1 MSEAP
6 NAKRAFGVDLA
17 MNCATTNACF
27 DNNRT
32 IIQNGIKT
40 GKPFC
45 WGKPVMLF
53 GIMHWKKLWFKTFST
68 HIIFIFVCWSG
79 ALTDIAAQQADI
91 AILLPS
97 TASGVAQGDVD
108 YARSVSRRFVR
119 MLKSIGFS
127 ADQLE
132 ESSATNVS
140 RLQKTS
146 SNPYRLIILPLNPK
160 ISLKT
165 APLLKS
171 FVARGGKLFVTYNL
185 ADEVAS
191 LLNLR
196 SIKWL
201 RQETSGQFASIQFD
215 APDILGIPKSVRQA
229 SWNITVVESTDPQ
242 TRIIGQWHNAE
253 GKLSGYPAFFL
264 NKTGVFFSHVF
275 LPDDI
280 RTKTQLLAALLG
292 HLVPEFQ
299 HAIAKRELEAMTTFG
314 HINNLDSLTKFV
326 GYGGLS
332 EAKQALQTGKTLTTQ
347 ARTEYARKDY
357 YEAMTAARESQDVL
371 SKAYFL
377 SHFSDE
383 TEGRA
388 LWNHSGLGA
397 YPGDWERSAKELA
410 AAGINMIFPNMAWGG
425 LAHYDSSVLPQ
436 STKFT
441 KYGDQIAQCV
451 KAAHKHNLEV
461 HVWKI
466 TWNLEGAP
474 KEFVD
479 KMKKDGRTQISS
491 TGDSINWLCPSNP
504 ENVLLEL
511 NAITEIVQNYDVD
524 GIHLDYIRY
533 PGSRACYCD
542 ECHKRF
548 MLATRQHIKE
558 WPASVLPRTGQHSE
572 AYIEWRAQQITRLVR
587 LIHKRTR
594 EIKPNIKISTAV
606 FGAYPDCVTS
616 IGQDWI
622 AWAKA
627 GYVDF
632 VCPMNYTEDT
642 KYFTDLLEKQ
652 LALMPKGVAIYPG
665 IGATASN
672 SLLTPDAVVGQIHLA
687 RFLGASGWTIF
698 DYSINISDTILPAI
712 QMGVGKRKAE
722 PPH

>member
-1 MSEAP
+1 MFIDIFHRKWRKTLFSKIIP
-6 NAKRAFGVDLA
+6 TGVLA
-17 MNCATTNACF
+17 
-27 DNNRT
+27 
-32 IIQNGIKT
+32 
-40 GKPFC
+40 
-45 WGKPVMLF
+45 
-53 GIMHWKKLWFKTFST
+53 
-68 HIIFIFVCWSG
+68 FVCWTG

-97 TASGVAQGDVD
+97 TASGVPEGDVA

-132 ESSATNVS
+132 ESSAANVP
-140 RLQKTS
+140 RLQDTS

-160 ISLKT
+160 IRPET
-165 APLLKS
+165 ATLLKS

-196 SIKWL
+196 SKKWL
-201 RQETSGQFASIQFD
+201 RAEVSGQFSSIQFD

-229 SWNITVVESTDPQ
+229 SWNITVAESTGPQ
-242 TRIIGQWHNAE
+242 TKIIGHWHNTE
-253 GKLSGYPAFFL
+253 GKSTGYPAFFL
-264 NKTGVFFSHVF
+264 NEIGVFFSHVF

-314 HINNLDSLTKFV
+314 HINGLDTLTKFV
-326 GYGGLS
+326 GYGGIS

-347 ARTEYARKDY
+347 ARTEYAREDY
-357 YEAMTAARESQDVL
+357 YKAMTAARESRDAL

-383 TEGRA
+383 MEGRA

-425 LAHYDSSVLPQ
+425 LAHYDSSMLPQ
-436 STKFT
+436 SAKFT

-451 KAAHKHNLEV
+451 KAAHKHKLEV

-479 KMKKDGRTQISS
+479 KMQKDGRTQISS
-491 TGDSINWLCPSNP
+491 TGDPINWLCPSNP
-504 ENVLLEL
+504 ENVQLEL
-511 NAITEIVQNYDVD
+511 SAIMEIVRNYDVD

-548 MLATRQHIKE
+548 MLTMRQHIKE
-558 WPASVLPRTGQHSE
+558 WPASVLPKTGQHGK
-572 AYIEWRAQQITRLVR
+572 AYIKWRAQQITRLVR

-594 EIKPNIKISTAV
+594 EIKPDIKISTAV

-627 GYVDF
+627 GYIDF

-672 SLLTPDAVVGQIHLA
+672 SLLTPDAVIGQIHLL
-687 RFLGASGWTIF
+687 RFLGASGWAIF
-698 DYSINISDTILPAI
+698 DYSANISDTILPAI
-712 QMGVGKRKAE
+712 QIGVGKRKAE